1 MEVNKQLGALSMVA
15 TLSENRALYEKLQMV
30 LEAHK
35 KIILENREHFK
46 QVDYN
51 IFPVDIM
58 KEMIVTLQALIQL
71 IQDKAK

>member
-1 MEVNKQLGALSMVA
+1 MEVNKRLERGLNMVA
-15 TLSENRALYEKLQMV
+15 TLSENRAMYEKLHMV

-35 KIILENREHFK
+35 KIILENHEHFK
-46 QVDYN
+46 QVEYN

-71 IQDKAK
+71 IQDK